1 MNIKI
6 FLFLFDILKISLTYR
21 KNFTVLLSFFRIN

>member
-6 FLFLFDILKISLTYR
+6 FLFLFDILKISSYISQKLYCT
-21 KNFTVLLSFFRIN
+21 FIIFSD